1 MPKDIEKLLKDYR
14 KKVES
19 VSDSHVKRIILY
31 GSYARDDFKFDSDI
45 DVMVLVDL
53 DDLFMKAYEDKIID
67 LTYEF
72 NYEYGTDIMPVIQ
85 NIEHFEYW
93 KNAYMFYKN
102 VETEGV
108 EI

>member
-1 MPKDIEKLLKDYR
+1 MPKNIEKLLKDYR
-14 KKVES
+14 KKVEA
-19 VSDSHVKRIILY
+19 VSDSHVKKIILY
-31 GSYARDDFKFDSDI
+31 GSYARGDFKLDSDI
-45 DVMVLVDL
+45 DVVVLVDL

-67 LTYEF
+67 ITYDF
-72 NYEYGTDIMPVIQ
+72 NYEHGTDIMPVIQ

>member
-31 GSYARDDFKFDSDI
+31 GSYARDDFKIDSDI

-67 LTYEF
+67 LTMSL
-72 NYEYGTDIMPVIQ
+72 IMSMGQILCLSFKIS
-85 NIEHFEYW
+85 NILNTGKMRICFIR
-93 KNAYMFYKN
+93 M
-102 VETEGV
+102 
-108 EI
+108 